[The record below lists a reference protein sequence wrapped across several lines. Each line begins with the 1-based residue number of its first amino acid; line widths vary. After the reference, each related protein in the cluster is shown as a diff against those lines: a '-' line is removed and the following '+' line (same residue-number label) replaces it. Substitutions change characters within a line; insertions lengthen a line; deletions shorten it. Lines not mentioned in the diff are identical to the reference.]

1 MMLNVCQDLCNKIIS
16 YKIIVFYSFFT
27 ILWYFSLH
35 CLQTYLLM
43 SLLMKSIAI
52 ESNIA
57 IFSKILATI
66 DSSDPSMDAAD
77 YAIYISEKYNSE
89 LCALNVM
96 DVGF

>member
-1 MMLNVCQDLCNKIIS
+1 LKALNNTNIS
-16 YKIIVFYSFFT
+16 
-27 ILWYFSLH
+27 
-35 CLQTYLLM
+35 
-43 SLLMKSIAI
+43 
-52 ESNIA
+52 